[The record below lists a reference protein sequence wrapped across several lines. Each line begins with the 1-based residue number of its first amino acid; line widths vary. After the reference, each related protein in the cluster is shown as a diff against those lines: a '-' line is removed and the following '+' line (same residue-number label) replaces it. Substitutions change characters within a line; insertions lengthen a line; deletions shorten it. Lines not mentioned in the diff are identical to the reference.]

1 MSPFVGVKLK
11 MLTLN
16 TTLTESFLRFVFAP
30 KNLETQILSSSV
42 VVVAVV
48 VVAVV
53 VVVGL
58 NEEALRIIALIFY
71 SSFSHFGAKFKTENR
86 QPTEA

>member
-1 MSPFVGVKLK
+1 MPQK
-11 MLTLN
+11 
-16 TTLTESFLRFVFAP
+16 
-30 KNLETQILSSSV
+30 LETQILSSSV
-42 VVVAVV
+42 VVVAAIV
-48 VVAVV
+48 VVAAVIV

>member
-1 MSPFVGVKLK
+1 M
-11 MLTLN
+11 
-16 TTLTESFLRFVFAP
+16 
-30 KNLETQILSSSV
+30 ETQILSSSV
-42 VVVAVV
+42 VVVVAVIV
-48 VVAVV
+48 VVAAVIVVVAAVIV

>member
-48 VVAVV
+48 VV
-53 VVVGL
+53 VGL